1 MTIKPAI
8 VVLFCLALVGC
19 GTSVPPKQV
28 VVTVNDYVVTIDE
41 FEQGFAQ
48 SAYAAGDDKAQ
59 ARREYLDTLINQKL
73 ILQDAQK
80 KNLDKDRA
88 FLRSI
93 ERFWEQSLLTV
104 AIGVKTKEIGGSF
117 QVPEDQVR
125 KLYDQMVKE
134 GLTAKTYEEMYPQ
147 IRWQAAR
154 QMEAQMLGSWMD
166 GLRRDARIKIN
177 ESLLTAQQ

>member
-1 MTIKPAI
+1 MTIKQGI
-8 VVLFCLALVGC
+8 IVLFCLVLVGC
-19 GTSVPPKQV
+19 GKSVPPKQV
-28 VVTVNDYVVTIDE
+28 VVNVNDYVVTIDE

-48 SAYAAGDDKAQ
+48 SAFAAGDDKTK
-59 ARREYLDTLINQKL
+59 ARHAYLDNLINQKL

-80 KNLDKDRA
+80 RDLDKDRE
-88 FLRSI
+88 FLKSI

-104 AIGVKTKEIGGSF
+104 AIGVKTKEIGGTY
-117 QVPEDQVR
+117 QVPEEQIR

-147 IRWQAAR
+147 IKWQASK
-154 QMEAQMLGSWMD
+154 QLEAQMLSGWMD

-177 ESLLTAQQ
+177 ESLLQAQQ